1 MDGKCELEE
10 FFELYELENEDEEF
24 DANTVGGWVT
34 EKYGGIPPIGETITF
49 KCIELRIVKATK
61 QKVLKVR
68 SCKIE
73 MAEEE
78 ED

>member
-1 MDGKCELEE
+1 MER
-10 FFELYELENEDEEF
+10 EDEEF

-34 EKYGGIPPIGETITF
+34 EKYGEIPPIGEVLRF
-49 KCIELRIVKATK
+49 KCIEIKIVKATK

-73 MAEEE
+73 VE
-78 ED
+78 EDEED